1 MPKNGITLPDGTHI
15 ARGTWLGVPLQ
26 AVHMDERFYAKPELF
41 DPFRF
46 ARMKTDPALEG
57 ERFDATQ
64 ASDRFLAFSY
74 GRHAW

>member
-1 MPKNGITLPDGTHI
+1 
-15 ARGTWLGVPLQ
+15 
-26 AVHMDERFYAKPELF
+26 MDERFYAKPEMF

-46 ARMKTDPALEG
+46 ARMRTDPALEG

-64 ASDRFLAFSY
+64 TSDKFLAFSY

>member
-15 ARGTWLGVPLQ
+15 PRGTWVGVPLQ
-26 AVHMDERFYAKPELF
+26 AVHMDERFYAKPEMF

-46 ARMKTDPALEG
+46 ARMRTDPASEG
-57 ERFDATQ
+57 ERLDATQ
-64 ASDRFLAFSY
+64 TSDKFLAFSY